1 MMKISKFGEKF
12 TGDAGILSLMDD
24 LGAAMASGNKD
35 MIMMGGGN
43 PGMIEPF
50 QKMMRAR
57 LKEISEDSSLFRN
70 LVGAYDPPE
79 GKPAFLKAIADL
91 LRKEYGWKIGPENV
105 CLTNGSQTGFF
116 QLFNYLAGECSDGV
130 KRKIHLPLAPEYIG
144 YADLGMSD
152 DFFRSSK
159 PKIEYIGDD
168 FFKYHVDFES
178 LEIAADTAALCVSR
192 PTNPTGNVITDDEV
206 DQLDKIAR
214 AHGIPLILDN
224 AYGVPFPGIIHVDA
238 TPKWN
243 ENIVACF
250 SLSKLGLP
258 AVRTGIVIA
267 DTQIVRAISSMN
279 AIMAL
284 SPTSF
289 GAMLCQ
295 DLVSSG
301 EILQVGQ
308 EIIRPFYK
316 QKVEKA
322 VACVRREF
330 GSTPYKIHKPEGAM
344 FLWLWFKDLPISSLE
359 LYQRLKA
366 RGVLVISGHYFFPGL
381 EDEWQHRN
389 ECIRM
394 TYSQD
399 DAQVERGIAII
410 AEEVRKAFAS
420 V

>member
-1 MMKISKFGEKF
+1 MKISKFGEKF

-35 MIMMGGGN
+35 LIMMGGGN

-50 QKMMRAR
+50 QDIMRAR
-57 LKEISEDSSLFRN
+57 LKEISENTDLFKS

-79 GKPAFLKAIADL
+79 GKPVFLKAVADL
-91 LRKEYGWKIGPENV
+91 LNKEYGWKIGPENV

-116 QLFNYLAGECSDGV
+116 QLFNYFAGECSDGIC
-130 KRKIHLPLAPEYIG
+130 RKIHLPLAPEYIG
-144 YADLGMSD
+144 YADLGMSQ

-159 PKIEYIGDD
+159 PKIEFIGDD
-168 FFKYHVDFES
+168 FFKYRVDFDS
-178 LEIAADTAALCVSR
+178 LRISSDTAALCVSR
-192 PTNPTGNVITDDEV
+192 PTNPTGNVITDEEV
-206 DQLDKIAR
+206 EQLDQLAR
-214 AHGIPLILDN
+214 DHGIPLILDN
-224 AYGVPFPGIIHVDA
+224 AYGIPFPGIIHADA

-267 DTQIVRAISSMN
+267 NPEVVRAISSMN

-295 DLVSSG
+295 ELVASG
-301 EILQVGQ
+301 DILRVGQ

-316 QKVEKA
+316 RKVEKA
-322 VACVRREF
+322 VACVRSQF

-344 FLWLWFKDLPISSLE
+344 FLWLWFEGLPISSLE
-359 LYQRLKA
+359 LYNRLKE

-381 EDEWQHRN
+381 KDQWQHRN

-410 AEEVRKAFAS
+410 AEEVKKAFAS